1 METFSQEKISTLKTQ
16 LSQTKKIVITAHK
29 SPDGDSIGS
38 SLALYHYLIKKGYD
52 VVVCHPDPAPHF
64 LNWLDGFNDVM
75 SLELNQPEV
84 KDLIEQADLIFCLD
98 YNALHRMGL
107 EMEGVVRDSDAYRVM
122 IDHHLHPSDEFD
134 LSFSEIASCS
144 TAQLIYDFIVALGD
158 KEVLDVSIGE
168 AIYCGIMTDSGSFRF
183 PNTTPHTHEVIAEL
197 LRVGVSNSKIHEYVF
212 DTNTID
218 RLKLRGYAINDKLEV
233 MESCKTALMSLSKA
247 ELERFNYEKGDT
259 EGLVNVGLSILG
271 IGKSIFLSEGDGII
285 KISFRS
291 KGADNPINEMASK
304 YFHGGGHAN
313 ASGGKFDGSMEEA
326 IAEIKRVLP
335 EFTK

>member
-1 METFSQEKISTLKTQ
+1 MITFTEEKISALKEHLT
-16 LSQTKKIVITAHK
+16 SAKRIVITAHR

-52 VVVCHPDPAPHF
+52 VVVCHPDPAPYF
-64 LNWLDGFNDVM
+64 LKWLAGFDDVK
-75 SLELNQPEV
+75 SLEVNHEEV
-84 KDLIEQADLIFCLD
+84 KNDFQSADVIFCLD
-98 YNALHRMGL
+98 YNALNRTGS
-107 EMEGVVRDSDAYRVM
+107 EMESLINESEAYRVM

-134 LSFSEIASCS
+134 LTFSEVTSCS
-144 TAQLIYDFIVALGD
+144 TAQLIFDFIVAMGD
-158 KEVLDVSIGE
+158 KDMLDTSIGE

-183 PNTTPHTHEVIAEL
+183 PSTTPHTHEVIADL
-197 LRVGVSNSKIHEYVF
+197 LRVGVSNAKVHESVF

-233 MESCKTALMSLSKA
+233 LNEYKTAIMSLTKS
-247 ELERFNYEKGDT
+247 ELERYNYQKGDT

-271 IGKSIFLSEGDGII
+271 IEKSIFLSEGEGYI
-285 KISFRS
+285 KMSLRS
-291 KGADNPINEMASK
+291 KGSDNPINEMASK

-313 ASGGKFDGSMEEA
+313 ASGGKFEGTMEDA
-326 IAEIKRVLP
+326 IAEVKKVLP